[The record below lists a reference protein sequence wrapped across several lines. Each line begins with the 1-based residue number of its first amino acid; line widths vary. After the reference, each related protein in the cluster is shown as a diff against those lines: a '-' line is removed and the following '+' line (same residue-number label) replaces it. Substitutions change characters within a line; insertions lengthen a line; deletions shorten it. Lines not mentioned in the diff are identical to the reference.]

1 MPKTR
6 HLIKVS
12 VLIIKRYFKG
22 CDYMSI
28 EIIHSDKNKV
38 DTNELYDILVDII
51 IQNEGGLNE
60 ENDGGTL
67 AC

>member
-1 MPKTR
+1 
-6 HLIKVS
+6 
-12 VLIIKRYFKG
+12 
-22 CDYMSI
+22 MSI
-28 EIIHSDKNKV
+28 EIVHSEKNKIE
-38 DTNELYDILVDII
+38 TNELYDILVDII

>member
-1 MPKTR
+1 
-6 HLIKVS
+6 
-12 VLIIKRYFKG
+12 
-22 CDYMSI
+22 MSI
-28 EIIHSDKNKV
+28 EIIRSVENKV

-60 ENDGGTL
+60 ENDGSTL

>member
-1 MPKTR
+1 M
-6 HLIKVS
+6 
-12 VLIIKRYFKG
+12 
-22 CDYMSI
+22 CI
-28 EIIHSDKNKV
+28 EIIHSEKNKV

-60 ENDGGTL
+60 ENDSSTL

>member
-1 MPKTR
+1 
-6 HLIKVS
+6 
-12 VLIIKRYFKG
+12 
-22 CDYMSI
+22 MSI

-38 DTNELYDILVDII
+38 DTNELYDILADII

>member
-1 MPKTR
+1 M
-6 HLIKVS
+6 
-12 VLIIKRYFKG
+12 
-22 CDYMSI
+22 CI
-28 EIIHSDKNKV
+28 EIIHSEKNKV
-38 DTNELYDILVDII
+38 ETNELYDILVDIII

>member
-1 MPKTR
+1 
-6 HLIKVS
+6 
-12 VLIIKRYFKG
+12 
-22 CDYMSI
+22 MSI
-28 EIIHSDKNKV
+28 EIIHSEKNKV

>member
-1 MPKTR
+1 
-6 HLIKVS
+6 
-12 VLIIKRYFKG
+12 
-22 CDYMSI
+22 MSI

-60 ENDGGTL
+60 ENDSSTL

>member
-1 MPKTR
+1 M
-6 HLIKVS
+6 
-12 VLIIKRYFKG
+12 
-22 CDYMSI
+22 CI
-28 EIIHSDKNKV
+28 EIIHSEKNKV
-38 DTNELYDILVDII
+38 ETNELYDILVDII

>member
-1 MPKTR
+1 M
-6 HLIKVS
+6 
-12 VLIIKRYFKG
+12 
-22 CDYMSI
+22 CI
-28 EIIHSDKNKV
+28 EIIHSEKNKV

>member
-1 MPKTR
+1 MCT
-6 HLIKVS
+6 
-12 VLIIKRYFKG
+12 
-22 CDYMSI
+22 
-28 EIIHSDKNKV
+28 EIIHSEKNKV

>member
-1 MPKTR
+1 
-6 HLIKVS
+6 
-12 VLIIKRYFKG
+12 
-22 CDYMSI
+22 MSI
-28 EIIHSDKNKV
+28 EIIRSVENKV

>member
-1 MPKTR
+1 
-6 HLIKVS
+6 
-12 VLIIKRYFKG
+12 
-22 CDYMSI
+22 MSI
-28 EIIHSDKNKV
+28 EIIHSDKNKIE
-38 DTNELYDILVDII
+38 TNELYDILVDII

>member
-1 MPKTR
+1 
-6 HLIKVS
+6 
-12 VLIIKRYFKG
+12 
-22 CDYMSI
+22 MSI
-28 EIIHSDKNKV
+28 EIIHSEKNKI

-60 ENDGGTL
+60 ENDSSTL

>member
-1 MPKTR
+1 
-6 HLIKVS
+6 
-12 VLIIKRYFKG
+12 
-22 CDYMSI
+22 MSI
-28 EIIHSDKNKV
+28 EIIHSEKNKV

-60 ENDGGTL
+60 ENDSSTL

>member
-1 MPKTR
+1 M
-6 HLIKVS
+6 
-12 VLIIKRYFKG
+12 
-22 CDYMSI
+22 CI
-28 EIIHSDKNKV
+28 EIIHSEKNKI

>member
-1 MPKTR
+1 
-6 HLIKVS
+6 
-12 VLIIKRYFKG
+12 
-22 CDYMSI
+22 MSI
-28 EIIHSDKNKV
+28 EIIRSEKNKV

-60 ENDGGTL
+60 ENDGGSL

>member
-1 MPKTR
+1 
-6 HLIKVS
+6 
-12 VLIIKRYFKG
+12 
-22 CDYMSI
+22 MSI
-28 EIIHSDKNKV
+28 EIIRSEKNKV

-60 ENDGGTL
+60 ENDGSTL